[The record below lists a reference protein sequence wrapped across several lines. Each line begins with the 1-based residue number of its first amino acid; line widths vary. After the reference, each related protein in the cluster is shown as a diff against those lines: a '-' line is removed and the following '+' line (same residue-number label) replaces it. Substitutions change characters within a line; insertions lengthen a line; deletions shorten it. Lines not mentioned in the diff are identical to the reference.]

1 MASLN
6 KVFLL
11 GNLTRDP
18 DFRGLPSGQSVCT
31 LGLAVSRRFTNNNG
45 QEQEETCFVD
55 VSVWGKAANNCRQ
68 YLSKGSQVMVE
79 GRLRFESWEDRN
91 GGGRRSKLSV
101 IAENVQFMNRRSREE
116 NTDGGNYGA
125 PQDNYAP
132 GGNAGNG
139 YPSGGYSNNGYSGN
153 GGFQNAPGQYPGSGM
168 SDNGYRNS
176 APPMPEANYGRPGDA
191 APAMPEDD
199 IPF

>member
-31 LGLAVSRRFTNNNG
+31 LGLAVNRRFMGSNG
-45 QEQEETCFVD
+45 QEQEESCFVD
-55 VSVWGKAANNCRQ
+55 VSVWGKTAQNCRQ

-79 GRLRFESWEDRN
+79 GRLKLDSWEDRN
-91 GGGRRSKLSV
+91 GGGRRSKLTV
-101 IAENVQFMNRRSREE
+101 VAENIQFMNRRSREDGSAD
-116 NTDGGNYGA
+116 NAGYPVADNGSGYAAGGNYQQNNQGGFPM
-125 PQDNYAP
+125 PQD
-132 GGNAGNG
+132 
-139 YPSGGYSNNGYSGN
+139 S
-153 GGFQNAPGQYPGSGM
+153 
-168 SDNGYRNS
+168 YRQS
-176 APPMPEANYGRPGDA
+176 APPMPQGNYGNPGGMS
-191 APAMPEDD
+191 APMPEDD

>member
-18 DFRGLPSGQSVCT
+18 DFRGLPNGQSVCT
-31 LGLAVSRRFTNNNG
+31 LGLAVNRRFVNSSG
-45 QEQEETCFVD
+45 QEQEESCFVD
-55 VSVWGKAANNCRQ
+55 VAVWGKAANNCRQ

-79 GRLRFESWEDRN
+79 GRLRLETWDDRN

-101 IAENVQFMNRRSREE
+101 VAENVQFMNRRPREE
-116 NTDGGNYGA
+116 NGEGGNYA
-125 PQDNYAP
+125 PASDNYQGGNFP
-132 GGNAGNG
+132 GGG
-139 YPSGGYSNNGYSGN
+139 YQNNGYQNN
-153 GGFQNAPGQYPGSGM
+153 GYQNMPGGAYPAPGQ
-168 SDNGYRNS
+168 DNSFRQS
-176 APPMPEANYGRPGDA
+176 APPMPEANYGRPGEA

>member
-31 LGLAVSRRFTNNNG
+31 LGLAVNRRFMGSNG
-45 QEQEETCFVD
+45 QEQEESCFVD
-55 VSVWGKAANNCRQ
+55 VSVWGKTAQNCRQ

-79 GRLRFESWEDRN
+79 GRLKLDSWEDRN
-91 GGGRRSKLSV
+91 GGGRRTKLTV
-101 IAENVQFMNRRSREE
+101 VAENIQFMNRRSRDD
-116 NTDGGNYGA
+116 NNGDNGGYQNAG
-125 PQDNYAP
+125 DNYNTSGSGYP
-132 GGNAGNG
+132 AGNG
-139 YPSGGYSNNGYSGN
+139 YSAGGYQQNNQ
-153 GGFQNAPGQYPGSGM
+153 GGFPMPQDS
-168 SDNGYRNS
+168 YRQS
-176 APPMPEANYGRPGDA
+176 APPMPEAGYGRPGAEA
-191 APAMPEDD
+191 APVPEDD

>member
-31 LGLAVSRRFTNNNG
+31 LGLAVNRRFVNSSG
-45 QEQEETCFVD
+45 QEQEEPCFVD

-68 YLSKGSQVMVE
+68 YLSKGSQVMIE
-79 GRLRFESWEDRN
+79 GRLRLDSWEDRN
-91 GGGRRSKLSV
+91 GGGRRSKLTV
-101 IAENVQFMNRRSREE
+101 VAENVQFMNRRSRE
-116 NTDGGNYGA
+116 DGNDNGAYA
-125 PQDNYAP
+125 PQDSYPA
-132 GGNAGNG
+132 GNNNPGNG
-139 YPSGGYSNNGYSGN
+139 YPA
-153 GGFQNAPGQYPGSGM
+153 GGFQSNGYANNGFQGNPGQFQGQSM
-168 SDNGYRNS
+168 TDNYRNS
-176 APPMPEANYGRPGDA
+176 APPMPEANFGRPGDS
-191 APAMPEDD
+191 APQMPEDD

>member
-31 LGLAVSRRFTNNNG
+31 LGLAVNRRFMNSNG
-45 QEQEETCFVD
+45 QEQEEPCFVD
-55 VSVWGKAANNCRQ
+55 VSVWGKTAQNCRQ

-79 GRLRFESWEDRN
+79 GRLRLESWEDRN
-91 GGGRRSKLSV
+91 GGGRRSRLV
-101 IAENVQFMNRRSREE
+101 VVAENVQFMNRRSRED
-116 NTDGGNYGA
+116 NSDNGGYPAPAQDNFSANNPYQGGYQQNNGFQSNNQNSFI
-125 PQDNYAP
+125 PQDNYR
-132 GGNAGNG
+132 
-139 YPSGGYSNNGYSGN
+139 
-153 GGFQNAPGQYPGSGM
+153 Q
-168 SDNGYRNS
+168 S
-176 APPMPEANYGRPGDA
+176 APPMPEANYGNPGNN
-191 APAMPEDD
+191 PPMPEDD

>member
-31 LGLAVSRRFTNNNG
+31 LGLAVNRRFMNNNG
-45 QEQEETCFVD
+45 QEQEESCFVD
-55 VSVWGKAANNCRQ
+55 VSVWGKTAQNCRQ

-79 GRLRFESWEDRN
+79 GRLRWESWEDRN
-91 GGGRRSKLSV
+91 GGGRRSRLSV
-101 IAENVQFMNRRSREE
+101 VAENVQFMSRRSREE
-116 NTDGGNYGA
+116 SNG
-125 PQDNYAP
+125 DN
-132 GGNAGNG
+132 N
-139 YPSGGYSNNGYSGN
+139 GGYS
-153 GGFQNAPGQYPGSGM
+153 APGQDSFSGNNPYQGGYQQNGFPPGNQNSYGVPQD
-168 SDNGYRNS
+168 SYRQS
-176 APPMPEANYGRPGDA
+176 APPMPDANFGNPGGSS
-191 APAMPEDD
+191 PMPEDD

>member
-31 LGLAVSRRFTNNNG
+31 LGLAVNRRFMGSNG
-45 QEQEETCFVD
+45 QEQEESCFVD
-55 VSVWGKAANNCRQ
+55 VSVWGKTAQNCRQ

-79 GRLRFESWEDRN
+79 GRLKLDSWDDRN
-91 GGGRRSKLSV
+91 GGGRRTKLTV
-101 IAENVQFMNRRSREE
+101 VAENIQFMSRRSREDNPGDNGAYPPVAE
-116 NTDGGNYGA
+116 SYNAPGNGYSAGGYQQNNQGGFPM
-125 PQDNYAP
+125 PQDNYR
-132 GGNAGNG
+132 
-139 YPSGGYSNNGYSGN
+139 
-153 GGFQNAPGQYPGSGM
+153 Q
-168 SDNGYRNS
+168 S
-176 APPMPEANYGRPGDA
+176 APPMPDAGNYGRPGSSNA
-191 APAMPEDD
+191 PEDD